1 MLAMTVLFIT
11 VCVVVLAALYVVA
24 LHLDPPMSFHD

>member
-11 VCVVVLAALYVVA
+11 VCVAALATLYMVA
-24 LHLDPPMSFHD
+24 LHLDPPVVFHD